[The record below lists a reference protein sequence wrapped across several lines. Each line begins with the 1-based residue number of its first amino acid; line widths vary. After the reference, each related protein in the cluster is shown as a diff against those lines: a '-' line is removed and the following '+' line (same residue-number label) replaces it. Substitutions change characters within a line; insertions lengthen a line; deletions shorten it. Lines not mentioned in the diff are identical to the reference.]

1 MVVMFEIA
9 GPFRLVPKLEKAGQ
23 LRRLIWAWFSVAY
36 IHGKFGRLSE
46 AFRQDERRKC
56 WDQINAHIKHGELP
70 GNGMDQTAERNGL
83 VLACNI
89 VRFGSDRFTIR

>member
-1 MVVMFEIA
+1 MVVMIEIA

-36 IHGKFGRLSE
+36 IPGKIGAISE
-46 AFRQDERRKC
+46 AFRQDERQKC
-56 WDQINAHIKHGELP
+56 LDAITAHIKPGPLP
-70 GNGMDQTAERNGL
+70 GNGLDQTAERNGL

-89 VRFGSDRFTIR
+89 VRFGMKV